1 MQLSAIL
8 ASLLL
13 PLVAVANPSESL
25 STTTC
30 TSYETL
36 TKTITLQRAA
46 VETVSAGSNT
56 SVVLTTPSAGF
67 KPTTT
72 APLAPASTGGA
83 SGLEAARL
91 AMVAV
96 AGVAAAAL
104 L

>member
-8 ASLLL
+8 VSLLL
-13 PLVAVANPSESL
+13 PLVAAAEESL

-46 VETVSAGSNT
+46 VETVSAKSNT
-56 SVVLTTPSAGF
+56 TVVLTTPSAGF
-67 KPTTT
+67 TPTTT
-72 APLAPASTGGA
+72 APLSPASTGGA